1 MNLKVFV
8 YYKLHCVNWPLL
20 RQKQIYNTRRI
31 SEDMDRKSSLIDHY
45 TKYSRAG
52 VVGPSYSFFHDPLQD

>member
-1 MNLKVFV
+1 M
-8 YYKLHCVNWPLL
+8 
-20 RQKQIYNTRRI
+20 YNTRRI
-31 SEDMDRKSSLIDHY
+31 SEDMDRKSSVIDHY